1 MEYAQEYIELFDKN
15 KELIEKPCASLLN
28 AERAKAFL
36 KFKESGF
43 PGIKEENWLHTNVA
57 RRFVPDYGMNLGR
70 VAANIV
76 PQDTFT
82 CDVPNLKTY
91 RAYIVNDSFVQS
103 DNNRPLPKGVI
114 IGSLNEVAASNPTL
128 LEPYYNRLAEKGD
141 SIVQFNTAFVQ
152 EGVVIYIPRNCEME
166 ETIQLVA
173 LLHSNVDMLCNRRM
187 LIIMEENS
195 SASLL
200 LCDHSSSSQQTLSTS
215 VTEIFMAKGA
225 SLDLYELEET
235 SPGNTRLGNLYVH
248 QDSDSRFN
256 HSNITLT
263 NGFTR
268 NRVEILLNGKG
279 AECCINGLAIGDK
292 RQHIDNRTL
301 VEHKCSHTASNEL
314 YKYILD
320 EESTGV
326 FAGKMLIRTDAQQ
339 TVSHQTNRNLCLT
352 TCAPNLAAQLRGVG
366 WEVSEGRAGF
376 TAGESR
382 GDGAAIE
389 HRLLPSLSSESRPE
403 GHPSNVFEN
412 TNPLYASTKK
422 KTKKGVNM
430 EKENLFKE
438 RRAPWENS
446 SIFIFIANIAC
457 LTELAVSPI
466 YQRQLVLQDTMP
478 LQ

>member
-166 ETIQLVA
+166 ETIQLVV

-215 VTEIFMAKGA
+215 VIEIFMAKGA

-268 NRVEILLNGKG
+268 NYAEVELTGKG
-279 AECCINGLAIGDK
+279 AETNMNGLAIGDK
-292 RQHIDNRTL
+292 QQHIDNRTL
-301 VEHKCSHTASNEL
+301 VDHKTAHCTSNEL

-352 TCAPNLAAQLRGVG
+352 TCSHMYAQPQLEIYADDVKCSHGSTVGQLDENALFYMQQRGIPAD
-366 WEVSEGRAGF
+366 EARHLLMYAF
-376 TAGESR
+376 AGEVIDNIKIDSLRDRLHMLVEKRFR
-382 GDGAAIE
+382 GELNHCKGC
-389 HRLLPSLSSESRPE
+389 SLC
-403 GHPSNVFEN
+403 
-412 TNPLYASTKK
+412 K
-422 KTKKGVNM
+422 
-430 EKENLFKE
+430 
-438 RRAPWENS
+438 
-446 SIFIFIANIAC
+446 
-457 LTELAVSPI
+457 
-466 YQRQLVLQDTMP
+466 
-478 LQ
+478 